1 MKIYTAGNRMIKMFP
16 TAKPDATVGEIENLL
31 VRDAK
36 KFETINYIYVTDNE
50 NRLVGVVSLKEIF
63 RAKKSLALGDL
74 MQTKLV
80 KVHFGVHQEK
90 VANLAIKHNL
100 KAIPVTDMGGHL
112 LGVVPS
118 DIILQILHEEHS
130 EDLLRSAGVVISRDP
145 AKSIIS
151 ASPLAYFNK
160 RIPWLILGLGGG
172 VAVAS
177 ILGAF
182 EDAIREMLTL
192 AAFIPAIVYMS
203 DAVGSQTQTI
213 FIRSFAIDPTMGIKK
228 YLVREIITGTAIALF
243 LSLLIGTVSFIW
255 WEPAILAII
264 LGVSFFITI
273 ILAVAVGLFL
283 PWIFL
288 RTKIDPAIAT
298 GPFATVMRDI
308 LGITIYFTV
317 ATVMINSFP
326 A

>member
-1 MKIYTAGNRMIKMFP
+1 MKALTAGNRMIKMFP
-16 TAKPDATVGEIENLL
+16 NAKPDDTVGEIEKLL

-50 NRLVGVVSLKEIF
+50 NHLVGVVSLKEIF
-63 RAKKSLALGDL
+63 RANKKFALGDL

-80 KVHFGVHQEK
+80 KVHLGVHQEK

-100 KAIPVTDMGGHL
+100 KAIPVTDKDDHL

-118 DIILQILHEEHS
+118 DVILQILHEEHS
-130 EDLLRSAGVVISRDP
+130 EDLLRSAGVVISGDP

-151 ASPLAYFNK
+151 ASPLIYFNK
-160 RIPWLILGLGGG
+160 RIPWLVLGLLGG
-172 VAVAS
+172 VLVAS

-182 EDAIREMLTL
+182 EDAIKEMLTL

-203 DAVGSQTQTI
+203 DAVGSQSQTI
-213 FIRSFAIDPTMGIKK
+213 FIRSLAIDPVMGIKK
-228 YLVREIITGTAIALF
+228 YLIREITTGTAIALF
-243 LSLLIGTVSFIW
+243 LSLLIGAISFIW
-255 WEPAILAII
+255 WEPKILAII

-273 ILAVAVGLFL
+273 IASIAVALL
-283 PWIFL
+283 IPWIFM

-298 GPFATVMRDI
+298 GPLATVVRDI

-317 ATVMINSFP
+317 ASVMIKSFP

>member
-1 MKIYTAGNRMIKMFP
+1 MIKMFP
-16 TAKPDATVGEIENLL
+16 TAKPDDTVGEIEKLL
-31 VRDAK
+31 VQDAK
-36 KFETINYIYVTDNE
+36 KFETINYIYITDNE
-50 NRLVGVVSLKEIF
+50 GHLVGVVSLKEIF
-63 RAKKSLALGDL
+63 RAKKNLALGDL
-74 MQTKLV
+74 METKLV
-80 KVHFGVHQEK
+80 TADFGVKQEE
-90 VANLAIKHNL
+90 VAYLAIKHNL
-100 KAIPVTDMGGHL
+100 KAIPVTDKGGHL
-112 LGVVPS
+112 IGVVPS

-130 EDLLRSAGVVISRDP
+130 EDLLRSAGVVISKDP

-151 ASPLAYFNK
+151 ASPLSYFNK

-213 FIRSFAIDPTMGIKK
+213 FIRSLAIDPTMGIKK
-228 YLVREIITGTAIALF
+228 YLIREMTAGVAIALF
-243 LSLLIGTVSFIW
+243 LSLLIAAISFIW

-264 LGVSFFITI
+264 LGISFFITI
-273 ILAVAVGLFL
+273 VVAIVVGLLL
-283 PWIFL
+283 PWVFI

-317 ATVMINSFP
+317 ASVMIKNFP

>member
-1 MKIYTAGNRMIKMFP
+1 MIKMFP
-16 TAKPDATVGEIENLL
+16 TARPDETVGGIEKLL

-36 KFETINYIYVTDNE
+36 KFETINYIYITNE
-50 NRLVGVVSLKEIF
+50 ENLLIGVVSLKEIF
-63 RAKKSLALGDL
+63 RAQKNLALGDI
-74 MQTKLV
+74 MGTKLV
-80 KVHFGVHQEK
+80 KAHFGAHQEK

-100 KAIPVTDMGGHL
+100 KAIPITDKDGHL

-118 DIILQILHEEHS
+118 DVILQILHEEHS
-130 EDLLRSAGVVISRDP
+130 EDLLRSAGVVISGDL

-151 ASPLAYFNK
+151 ASPLVYFNK

-213 FIRSFAIDPTMGIKK
+213 FIRSLAINPAMGLKK
-228 YLVREIITGTAIALF
+228 YLIREMTAGITIALF
-243 LSLLIGTVSFIW
+243 LSLLIGTISFIW

-273 ILAVAVGLFL
+273 IVAIVVALLL
-283 PWIFL
+283 PWVFL

-298 GPFATVMRDI
+298 GPLATVVRDI

-317 ATVMINSFP
+317 ASVMIKNFP